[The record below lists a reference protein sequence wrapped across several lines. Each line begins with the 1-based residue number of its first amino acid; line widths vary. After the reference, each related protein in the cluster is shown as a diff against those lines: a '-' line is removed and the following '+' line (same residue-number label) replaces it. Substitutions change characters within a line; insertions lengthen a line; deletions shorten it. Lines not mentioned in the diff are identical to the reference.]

1 MKKLSL
7 FAVLALFL
15 ALAVS
20 FTPVSAVA
28 ADPVVIAV
36 QAPITG
42 PWAFEGQMAVQS
54 CKVAADLINK
64 KGGILGGRM
73 IEIREFDDS
82 GTPKDGA
89 LAAMKIVSQK
99 DIVGTV
105 STYGSPTVEASS
117 NIFEKRKMIN
127 IAYGATFVGLSQ
139 KGRKFFFRTCGRDD
153 AQGIFFAEFVPK
165 EFGAK
170 RIAIVHNNTTFAIG
184 VAEETKKA
192 LKPLLDAGKVEIVFY
207 DAVNPEDK
215 DFTPILTKLRES
227 KPDVFYY
234 TGHYPE
240 GALIARQ
247 SKNIGL
253 DCVFVGSNAVINDDF
268 VKIAGVD
275 VAKGWL
281 MTQEPMPLELG
292 SAESEEF
299 LAAYKAKYNEIPSS
313 PWPVYAADAVNII
326 AHAVDK
332 TGSTDP
338 DTLADYLHDKA
349 DGVPGITGGIGFTA
363 DGDRE
368 GVPYLM
374 YQVDENGKYGVYKS
388 KK

>member
-1 MKKLSL
+1 M
-7 FAVLALFL
+7 AN
-15 ALAVS
+15 
-20 FTPVSAVA
+20 A
-28 ADPVVIAV
+28 AKEPVVIAV

-54 CKVAADLINK
+54 CQVAAELINK
-64 KGGILGGRM
+64 KGGVLGGRM
-73 IEIREFDDS
+73 IEIQVFDDS

-99 DIVGTV
+99 DIVAAV

-117 NIFEKRKMIN
+117 NIFEKKKLVN

-139 KGRKFFFRTCGRDD
+139 KDRKYFFRTCGRDD

-165 EFGAK
+165 EFDAK

-184 VAEETKKA
+184 VAEETTKA
-192 LKPLLDAGKVEIVFY
+192 LKDEVDAGKVEIVFY
-207 DAVNPEDK
+207 DAVNPDDK
-215 DFTPILTKLRES
+215 DFSPTLTKLRES
-227 KPDVFYY
+227 NPDVFYY

-247 SKNIGL
+247 AKDAGIK
-253 DCVFVGSNAVINDDF
+253 CVYVGSNAVINDDF
-268 VKIAGVD
+268 LKIAGVD

-281 MTQEPMPLELG
+281 MTQEPMPSELPYEK
-292 SAESEEF
+292 SKEF
-299 LAAYKAKYNEIPSS
+299 LNAYKQKYGDIPSS
-313 PWPVYAADAVNII
+313 PWPIYAADAVNII
-326 AHAVDK
+326 AHAIDT

-338 DTLADYLHDKA
+338 EVLADYLHYKA
-349 DGVPGITGGIGFTA
+349 EKVPGITGPIGFT
-363 DGDRE
+363 DQGDRE

-374 YQVDENGKYGVYKS
+374 YMVDAQGKLKLFN
-388 KK
+388 KDEWLKITQ

>member
-1 MKKLSL
+1 MKWLKYIMLVGFFVYACVMVTP
-7 FAVLALFL
+7 FAMAGEQ
-15 ALAVS
+15 
-20 FTPVSAVA
+20 
-28 ADPVVIAV
+28 VVIAV

-54 CKVAADLINK
+54 SKVAAELINK

-73 IEIREFDDS
+73 IKIRVFDDS

-89 LAAMKIVSQK
+89 LAAMKMVSQK
-99 DIVGTV
+99 DIAGAV

-117 NIFEKRKMIN
+117 NIFEKRKLIN

-139 KGRKFFFRTCGRDD
+139 KGRKYFFRTCGRDD
-153 AQGIFFAEFVPK
+153 AQGIFFAKFVPK
-165 EFGAK
+165 EFNVK

-184 VAEETKKA
+184 VAKETMKA
-192 LKPLLDAGKVEIVFY
+192 LKPQIDSGKVKIVFY
-207 DAVNPEDK
+207 DAVNPDDR

-247 SKNIGL
+247 SKDIGI
-253 DCVFVGSNAVINDDF
+253 DCVFVGSNAVINNDF
-268 VKIAGVD
+268 VKIAGVE

-281 MTQEPMPLELG
+281 MTQEPMPTELPYAK
-292 SAESEEF
+292 SKEF
-299 LAAYKAKYNEIPSS
+299 LAAYKKKYGEIPSS
-313 PWPVYAADAVNII
+313 PWPIYAADAVNIL
-326 AHAVDK
+326 AHAIDK

-338 DTLADYLHDKA
+338 DILEDYLHNKA
-349 DGVPGITGGIGFTA
+349 NGVPGITGGIGFTA
-363 DGDRE
+363 QGDRE

-374 YQVDENGKYGVYKS
+374 YVVNEKGEFALYKE

>member
-1 MKKLSL
+1 MKKLL
-7 FAVLALFL
+7 MCVMLVGM
-15 ALAVS
+15 LAVAFA
-20 FTPVSAVA
+20 FTATGAAA
-28 ADPVVIAV
+28 ADPVVIAI

-54 CKVAADLINK
+54 CKVAAELINA

-73 IEIREFDDS
+73 VEIREFDDS

-89 LAAMKIVSQK
+89 LAAMKMVSQK
-99 DIVGTV
+99 DIVAAV

-139 KGRKFFFRTCGRDD
+139 KNRKYFFRTCGRDD
-153 AQGIFFAEFVPK
+153 AQGIFFAQFVPK
-165 EFGAK
+165 EFDAK

-184 VAEETKKA
+184 VAEETTKA
-192 LKPLLDAGKVEIVFY
+192 LKPQIDAGQVEIVFY

-247 SKNIGL
+247 AKNIGL

-268 VKIAGVD
+268 VKIAGVE

-281 MTQEPMPLELG
+281 MTQEPMPSELEYK
-292 SAESEEF
+292 ESKEF
-299 LAAYKAKYNEIPSS
+299 LAAYKNKYGEIPSS
-313 PWPVYAADAVNII
+313 PWPIYAADAVNII
-326 AHAVDK
+326 AHAVNT

-338 DTLADYLHDKA
+338 DVLADYLHDKA

-363 DGDRE
+363 QGDRE

-374 YQVDENGKYGVYKS
+374 YQVDENGKYVIYKS